1 MATKGGNTLPWKLFH
16 LPDSCKHVDI
26 VVGVDEAGRG
36 CVLGPLV
43 YAMAFWPSSQNE
55 AISKL
60 AFNDSKQLK
69 ESERDS
75 LLNQIINHPDI
86 GWVIE
91 PISSVSISEVWI

>member
-1 MATKGGNTLPWKLFH
+1 MSTENNNNNISWKLCH
-16 LPDSCKHVDI
+16 IPESCKQVDI

-43 YAMAFWPSSQNE
+43 YAMAFWPASQNE
-55 AISKL
+55 AITKM

-69 ESERDS
+69 ESERDK
-75 LLNQIINHPDI
+75 LLNQIIGHPDI

-91 PISSVSISEVWI
+91 PISATAISEV